1 MSAMNDTALHTAA
14 PRVVPSAAQA
24 RARVEAIVR
33 ASGTTFFWAMRFMPA
48 EKRAAMFAVY
58 AFCRTVDDIAD
69 EPNPIDLKRRELARW
84 RREIADLYAGR
95 PQDPVA
101 VALAEPVARF
111 ALRGSD
117 FQAIIDGM
125 ETDAAPTLRLATRPD
140 LMLYCDRVACAVG
153 RLSVRIFGL
162 DPEAGDQLADDLG
175 LALQLTNI
183 LRDLAEDG
191 ARDRLYLPADLLA
204 DHGIAAR
211 DPAGVLADPNLPRAA
226 AEIGTLAAERFDAA
240 ERDLAACDGAKAK
253 PAVMM
258 MQAYGRIFRRMQ
270 ARGWDRV
277 LEPSGLG
284 KAEKLWV
291 AFRYGI
297 L

>member
-1 MSAMNDTALHTAA
+1 MGAMNETLLHVA
-14 PRVVPSAAQA
+14 PGAVPSATQA
-24 RARVEAIVR
+24 RARVEAVVR
-33 ASGTTFFWAMRFMPA
+33 ASGTTFFWAMRFMPE
-48 EKRAAMFAVY
+48 EKRAAMYALY
-58 AFCRTVDDIAD
+58 AFCRIVDDIAD
-69 EPNPIDLKRRELARW
+69 EPNDIGVKRRELARW
-84 RREIADLYAGR
+84 RQEIAGLYAGR
-95 PQDPVA
+95 PKDPVT
-101 VALAEPVARF
+101 VALAAPVARF
-111 ALRGSD
+111 GLREVD
-117 FQAIIDGM
+117 FLAIIDGM
-125 ETDAAPTLRLATRPD
+125 ETDAAPALRLATRPD

-162 DPEAGDQLADDLG
+162 EPEAGDQLADDLG

-191 ARDRLYLPADLLA
+191 ARDRLYLPADLLD

-211 DPAGVLADPNLPRAA
+211 DPAGVLADPKLSGVV
-226 AEIGTLAAERFDAA
+226 AEIGALASRRFEAA

-291 AFRYGI
+291 AIRYGVF
-297 L
+297 